1 MNIIWTSIEEILT
14 STERRVYKSEEWRE
28 MRPRVIEE
36 KDRIFMLDVGY
47 IPIKSLITPI
57 VKLETELETFKRDLS
72 LNK

>member
-1 MNIIWTSIEEILT
+1 
-14 STERRVYKSEEWRE
+14 
-28 MRPRVIEE
+28 
-36 KDRIFMLDVGY
+36 MLDVGY